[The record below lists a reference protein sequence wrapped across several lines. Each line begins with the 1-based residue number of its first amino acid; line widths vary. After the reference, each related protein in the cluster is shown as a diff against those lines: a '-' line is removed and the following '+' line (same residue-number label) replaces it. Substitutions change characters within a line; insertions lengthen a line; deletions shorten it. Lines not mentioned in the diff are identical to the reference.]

1 MNETTARMT
10 FVSGCPRAT
19 LFVLQAGLVASSLAA
34 CTSFDV
40 THQLVPRAD
49 GARYETHALEGVDVW
64 RPIVAPVNYLTIE
77 RDDVSLSCAA
87 LNWSSSPMFLGPMA
101 FPVIPV
107 FPLALFFGELKLDP
121 LLVLVQV
128 SPSRG
133 TIDFI
138 PGQVEVLDSEGH
150 RLSLREVLTIPGD
163 QERGYASEF
172 DFPYKKFIAPDAV
185 MTLAG
190 PQAYL
195 FRFDRGTEPAE
206 MGFTLNVK
214 GASRGGVP
222 ILLPSVR
229 LEEVAG
235 LAFFSAP

>member
-1 MNETTARMT
+1 MNVTTARMT
-10 FVSGCPRAT
+10 IVSGCPRAT
-19 LFVLQAGLVASSLAA
+19 LFVLQVGLVVSLLAA

-40 THQLVPRAD
+40 THQFVPRAD
-49 GARYETHALEGVDVW
+49 GARYETHDLEGVDHW
-64 RPIVAPVNYLTIE
+64 RPVFAPANYLTIE
-77 RDDVSLSCAA
+77 RDDVSLACAA
-87 LNWSSSPMFLGPMA
+87 LNWASSPMFMGPAA

-107 FPLALFFGELKLDP
+107 FPLFFFFGEMKLHP

-138 PGQVEVLDSEGH
+138 PGQVEVLDSEGN
-150 RLSLREVLTIPGD
+150 RLSLRDVQTIPAI
-163 QERGYASEF
+163 QERGYASRY
-172 DFPYKKFIAPDAV
+172 DFPPKEFIAPEAV

-195 FRFDRGTEPAE
+195 YEFDRGAE
-206 MGFTLNVK
+206 SVVKSFTLNVK
-214 GASRGGVP
+214 GVSRGGVP

-229 LEEVAG
+229 LEKIAG